1 MRTHSG
7 ERPYQC
13 KFCRKAFSDSS
24 TLTKHMRV
32 HSGGKKLTFQT
43 FKKCQHLFFFRK
55 TIRMYIMSSSFFSIR
70 KSKSTYENTYEWWKW
85 SSFEIENKLSLFL
98 FSLFSLLLWIFFR
111 SCFIFFLHR
120 CFLFVNAI
128 FL

>member
-32 HSGGKKLTFQT
+32 HSGGKNKN
-43 FKKCQHLFFFRK
+43 KKKYFFFDQF
-55 TIRMYIMSSSFFSIR
+55 SFLKKNHMNVHYVVFVFHNR
-70 KSKSTYENTYEWWKW
+70 
-85 SSFEIENKLSLFL
+85 EIL
-98 FSLFSLLLWIFFR
+98 ID
-111 SCFIFFLHR
+111 I
-120 CFLFVNAI
+120 
-128 FL
+128 

>member
-32 HSGGKKLTFQT
+32 HSGGKRIF
-43 FKKCQHLFFFRK
+43 FFDEFFSFFLFFKEKPYECTLCRL
-55 TIRMYIMSSSFFSIR
+55 RFSQSGNLNRHMRIHMNGGSHHT
-70 KSKSTYENTYEWWKW
+70 K
-85 SSFEIENKLSLFL
+85 
-98 FSLFSLLLWIFFR
+98 
-111 SCFIFFLHR
+111 
-120 CFLFVNAI
+120 
-128 FL
+128 

>member
-32 HSGGKKLTFQT
+32 HSGGERDIDDEMKLIIE
-43 FKKCQHLFFFRK
+43 
-55 TIRMYIMSSSFFSIR
+55 TI
-70 KSKSTYENTYEWWKW
+70 
-85 SSFEIENKLSLFL
+85 LFL
-98 FSLFSLLLWIFFR
+98 LFLIKKIEKPYECSLCRLRFSQSGNLNRHMRIHMNGGNHHPSK
-111 SCFIFFLHR
+111 
-120 CFLFVNAI
+120 
-128 FL
+128 